1 MISFK
6 NKVCS
11 ARIENVY
18 RVYTKKVG
26 VGSSLSVLFC
36 NHLGYHPNIKANKLP
51 TTYVSD
57 GLKKLLVIKQDF
69 LSLNLKK
76 VTEDNLIKQ
85 VRLNTYQGNCIRHTL
100 PIHGQRRR
108 TNAVTARKLLSK
120 IVSRMK
126 K

>member
-1 MISFK
+1 M
-6 NKVCS
+6 NKVCN
-11 ARIENVY
+11 ARVDNVY
-18 RVYTKKVG
+18 RVYMKKVG
-26 VGSSLSVLFC
+26 IGSSLSILFC

-76 VTEDNLIKQ
+76 TMEDNLIKQ

-108 TNAVTARKLLSK
+108 TNGVTARKLLGK

>member
-1 MISFK
+1 M
-6 NKVCS
+6 
-11 ARIENVY
+11 
-18 RVYTKKVG
+18 KKVG
-26 VGSSLSVLFC
+26 IGSSLSVLFC
-36 NHLGYHPNIKANKLP
+36 NHLGYHPNAKAKKLP

-69 LSLNLKK
+69 LSLNVRK
-76 VTEDNLIKQ
+76 VMEDNLIKQ
-85 VRLNTYQGNCIRHTL
+85 VRLNTYQGNCIRYTL